1 MPTLDVLGN
10 GSCRH
15 VLSILVPLCCCRLLV
30 QTDHVFPRARSV
42 LRLLLC
48 RLQGLLRC
56 PACSRQSLELIR
68 RRLLCA
74 GFPGSCFLRS
84 CCMGS
89 LLELGN
95 LPAFFRRW
103 PTLPLSLQTPTNLS
117 GNQQQGVLGG
127 PQAQKQTL
135 YVFQNLTAAHNL

>member
-95 LPAFFRRW
+95 LRSLLQALADIAVVAADTNKSFRQSATRG
-103 PTLPLSLQTPTNLS
+103 S
-117 GNQQQGVLGG
+117 GRTTSPKANTVRVSE
-127 PQAQKQTL
+127 PYCCT
-135 YVFQNLTAAHNL
+135 